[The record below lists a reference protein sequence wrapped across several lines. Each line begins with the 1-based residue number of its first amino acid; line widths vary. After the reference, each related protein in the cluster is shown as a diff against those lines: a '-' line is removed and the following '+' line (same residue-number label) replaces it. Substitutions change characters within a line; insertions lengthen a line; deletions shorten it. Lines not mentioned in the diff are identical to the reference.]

1 MNSKQGR
8 FQGAGAN
15 GDNTLSL
22 KAYLTDGKTD
32 VVVRVNAVEREW
44 ISTETGGNG
53 YRCIPL
59 NMASSLGWSFL
70 TPFTLTVIYDGKRL
84 AISAKDKRIDATR
97 LVTDQFGAGIFTFYV
112 AVVFRTPLGHNLLV
126 TGPMNEPR
134 RGATPLSG
142 IVETDWAEVNFTMN
156 WKITEPNYPVVFRRG
171 DPFCTFFPYPRKYV
185 EEFVPQ
191 FCALVD
197 TPDVQARYERWLF
210 NRLTVEGIDGNYARG
225 EHFVDAG
232 RGRFEDHQRRI
243 RVQHFRRRKGRPGT

>member
-1 MNSKQGR
+1 MYSPEYGFKPW
-8 FQGAGAN
+8 
-15 GDNTLSL
+15 LEL
-22 KAYLTDGKTD
+22 
-32 VVVRVNAVEREW
+32 
-44 ISTETGGNG
+44 
-53 YRCIPL
+53 
-59 NMASSLGWSFL
+59 L
-70 TPFTLTVIYDGKRL
+70 TPFTLAVIYDCKRL

-112 AVVFRTPLGHNLLV
+112 AVVFRTPPGHNLLV

-232 RGRFEDHQRRI
+232 RGRFEDHQRENPRSTLSAAERQAGYLITRRAKRDRRSDSRRI
-243 RVQHFRRRKGRPGT
+243 DHVALAARRLLLPCTPSGWRSGDRVS

>member
-8 FQGAGAN
+8 FQAAAAN

-22 KAYLTDGKTD
+22 QAYLTDRKTD
-32 VVVRVNAVEREW
+32 VVVRANAVEREW

-70 TPFTLTVIYDGKRL
+70 TPFTLAVIYDGKRL

-112 AVVFRTPLGHNLLV
+112 AVVFRTPPGHNLLV

-134 RGATPLSG
+134 RGATPRNGFVDKTGRGEFHDELEDHRAQLSG
-142 IVETDWAEVNFTMN
+142 GFPSWRPLLHVFPLSQ
-156 WKITEPNYPVVFRRG
+156 KICRRVRTAVLRTG
-171 DPFCTFFPYPRKYV
+171 R
-185 EEFVPQ
+185 
-191 FCALVD
+191 
-197 TPDVQARYERWLF
+197 
-210 NRLTVEGIDGNYARG
+210 
-225 EHFVDAG
+225 HAG
-232 RGRFEDHQRRI
+232 CPSTI
-243 RVQHFRRRKGRPGT
+243 